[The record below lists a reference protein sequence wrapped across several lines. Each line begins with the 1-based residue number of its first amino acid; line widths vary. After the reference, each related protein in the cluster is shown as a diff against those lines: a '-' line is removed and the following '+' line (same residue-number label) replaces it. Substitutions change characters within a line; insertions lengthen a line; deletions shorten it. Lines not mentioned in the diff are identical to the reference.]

1 MDISVV
7 MSVYKSEKADYLDR
21 ALQSVWTDQTL
32 KPKEIVLVID
42 GEIGDELR
50 KVVND
55 WKDKLQKSLIIHQ
68 TPKNLGLTKSLNIAI
83 GLSSGDLI
91 ARMDSDDISIP
102 NRFEK
107 QVAYLMSNKSISV
120 VGGAIQEFSSSN
132 PCLKVRHYP
141 QNMETI
147 RNYICKASPLAHP
160 SVMMR
165 REIFDVIKY
174 NERYRMSQDI
184 ALWYDALCAG
194 FLIGN
199 IDDVILLFRREGDVY
214 KRRGKK
220 KAFNEF
226 RIYING
232 IRRYYGLFTWRYIYA
247 FSRVSFRLMP
257 TWIIKR
263 IYDSKARQKMLT
275 PKTQ

>member
-21 ALQSVWTDQTL
+21 ALQSVSTDQTL

-42 GEIGDELR
+42 GEIGDELQ

-55 WKDKLQKSLIIHQ
+55 WKDKLQESLIVHQ
-68 TPKNLGLTKSLNIAI
+68 NPQNIGLTKSLNIAI
-83 GLSSGDLI
+83 GLSGGDLI
-91 ARMDSDDISIP
+91 ARMDSDDISTP
-102 NRFEK
+102 ERFEK
-107 QVAYLMSNKSISV
+107 QVAYLLSHESISV
-120 VGGAIQEFSSSN
+120 VGGSIQEFSSTN

-165 REIFDVIKY
+165 RSMFDVVKY
-174 NERYRMSQDI
+174 DERYRMSQDI

-194 FLIGN
+194 FSLGN
-199 IDDVILLFRREGDVY
+199 IDDVVLLFRREGDVY
-214 KRRGKK
+214 KRRGKQ

-226 RIYING
+226 KIYMNG
-232 IRRYYGLFTWRYIYA
+232 IRRFYGLISWRYVYPL
-247 FSRVSFRLMP
+247 SRLAFRLMP

-263 IYDSKARQKMLT
+263 IYDSKMRQKMLT
-275 PKTQ
+275 SKE